1 MHFNRNCMFS
11 IKNAKNWGKCAINS
25 IMLRR
30 KTINGALYMSACC
43 FGASNESLDP
53 NEGGE
58 V

>member
-1 MHFNRNCMFS
+1 MFS